1 MGSSARPGTAR
12 LSGAVIRRGLAADLA
27 AVAQLERTCYSDP
40 WPTNAFATLP
50 DNPRVF
56 FAVAD
61 SAVQKSLDGYVV
73 AWFVLDEG
81 EVANLAVAPRARRQ
95 GIGSALLDAAIRE
108 SVDRG
113 VSNLYLE
120 VRESNQ
126 SARRLYASRGFEEV
140 SRRKGYYRSPVEDAL
155 ILRRTLKP

>member
-1 MGSSARPGTAR
+1 MGSGTRTGVAG
-12 LSGAVIRRGLAADLA
+12 LTELVIRRGLAADLPS
-27 AVAQLERTCYSDP
+27 VAMLERECYSDP
-40 WPTNAFATLP
+40 WPASAFATLP
-50 DNPRVF
+50 GNSRVY

-61 SAVQKSLDGYVV
+61 SPAAHTIAGYVV
-73 AWFVLDEG
+73 AWYVLDEG
-81 EVANLAVAPRARRQ
+81 EVANLAVAPHARRQ

-108 SVDRG
+108 SIDRG
-113 VSNLYLE
+113 VADLYLE

-126 SARRLYASRGFEEV
+126 SARHLYASRGFEEV